1 MTAPAAST
9 ASDAPVDTV
18 SSPTLGAL
26 LRRGRIWAL
35 LAAMV
40 AVGTVLLTVATGSP
54 VPAADLDVDS
64 AAPDGARAVAQV
76 LREQGI
82 DVVRADSLDEALRAV
97 GPGST
102 LLLDDPGSALDEE
115 QYARLAED
123 PAAVVL
129 VEPSGA
135 ALDALLPGVAF
146 AGAPRED
153 GVLAASCALPAA
165 ERAEGIPAG
174 GSTFRVL
181 EGGAVGCF
189 PSGDDAFALVAD
201 SPAGGPDVV
210 AVGDAD
216 LLRNGT
222 VAEEGR
228 AALALGLLGGEDRL
242 VWYRAGTADATSA
255 AVDPADLA
263 PGWVT
268 PALLLLV
275 GVFVA
280 SAVWRGRR
288 FGPLAVE
295 PLPVVVHASETARG
309 RARLYAHGATRVRA
323 LDALRIG
330 TLHRSAALLGLA
342 PSSGVDEVVAAAAA
356 LLERDPRA
364 VRRLLVDDEPAD
376 DAALVAASD
385 ELLRFESALR
395 AARAPRTGTTAAGT
409 PGPGASGPGAA
420 GPGTARPAHD
430 RLDHDQP
437 DHERPEGPLR

>member
-1 MTAPAAST
+1 MTAPTGSAAP
-9 ASDAPVDTV
+9 ADTV

-26 LRRGRIWAL
+26 LRRGRVWAL
-35 LAAMV
+35 LAVIV
-40 AVGTVLLTVATGSP
+40 AVGTLLLTVATGSP
-54 VPAADLDVDS
+54 VPADDLDVDS

-76 LREQGI
+76 LRDQGI
-82 DVVRADSLDEALRAV
+82 DVVRADGLDEALGAL

-102 LLLDDPGSALDEE
+102 LLIDDPGSALDEE
-115 QYARLAED
+115 QYARLADE
-123 PAAVVL
+123 AGTVVL
-129 VEPSGA
+129 LEPTGA
-135 ALDALLPGVAF
+135 ALEALLPGVAF
-146 AGAPRED
+146 AGAPQDD

-165 ERAEGIPAG
+165 ERAGGIPAG

-181 EGGAVGCF
+181 DGGAVGCF

-201 SPAGGPDVV
+201 SSAAGQDVL

-222 VAEEGR
+222 IAEEGR

-242 VWYRAGTADATSA
+242 VWYRAGAADATTAS
-255 AVDPADLA
+255 VDPADLA

-275 GVFVA
+275 GVFAA

-330 TLHRSAALLGLA
+330 TLHRAAAVLGLA
-342 PSSGVDEVVAAAAA
+342 PSSGVDEVVAGAAA

-364 VRRLLVDDEPAD
+364 LRRLLVDDEPAD

-395 AARAPRTGTTAAGT
+395 AARAPRLDTDRRDTARRD
-409 PGPGASGPGAA
+409 
-420 GPGTARPAHD
+420 TARPDSA
-430 RLDHDQP
+430 RP

>member
-1 MTAPAAST
+1 MTAPTGSGG
-9 ASDAPVDTV
+9 PVDTV

-26 LRRGRIWAL
+26 LRRGRVWAL
-35 LAAMV
+35 LALIV

-54 VPAADLDVDS
+54 VPADDLDVDS
-64 AAPDGARAVAQV
+64 AAPDGGRALAQV
-76 LREQGI
+76 LRGEGI
-82 DVVRADSLDEALRAV
+82 DVVRADGLDEALRAL

-102 LLLDDPGSALDEE
+102 LLIDDPGSALDEE
-115 QYARLAED
+115 QYARLADEAD
-123 PAAVVL
+123 TVVL
-129 VEPSGA
+129 VEPTGA
-135 ALDALLPGVAF
+135 ALEALLPGVAF
-146 AGAPRED
+146 AGAPQDD

-165 ERAEGIPAG
+165 ERAGGIPAG

-201 SPAGGPDVV
+201 SPAAGPDVV

-216 LLRNGT
+216 LLRNGAI
-222 VAEEGR
+222 AEEGR
-228 AALALGLLGGEDRL
+228 AALALGLLGAEDRL
-242 VWYRAGTADATSA
+242 VWYRAGAADAATA
-255 AVDPADLA
+255 TVDPADLA

-309 RARLYAHGATRVRA
+309 APASTPGATRVRA

-330 TLHRSAALLGLA
+330 TLHRAAAVLGLA
-342 PSSGVDEVVAAAAA
+342 PSSGVDEVVAGAAA

-364 VRRLLVDDEPAD
+364 LRRLLVDDEPAD

-385 ELLRFESALR
+385 ELLRFERALR
-395 AARAPRTGTTAAGT
+395 AARAPRLD
-409 PGPGASGPGAA
+409 P
-420 GPGTARPAHD
+420 ARSDAERPDTERPDAE
-430 RLDHDQP
+430 RP

>member
-1 MTAPAAST
+1 MTGPTGSRSPVAG
-9 ASDAPVDTV
+9 DAPVDTV
-18 SSPTLGAL
+18 TSPTLGAL
-26 LRRGRIWAL
+26 LRRGRIWLL
-35 LAAMV
+35 LAAIV
-40 AVGTVLLTVATGSP
+40 ALGTVLLTVATGSP

-64 AAPDGARAVAQV
+64 AAPTGARAVAEV
-76 LREQGI
+76 LRDQGI
-82 DVVRADSLDEALRAV
+82 EVVRADGIDEALREI

-102 LLLDDPGSALDEE
+102 LLVDDPASALDEE

-123 PAAVVL
+123 AAAVVL

-135 ALDALLPGVAF
+135 ALTALLPDAAF
-146 AGAPRED
+146 AGAPQDR
-153 GVLAASCALPAA
+153 GVLPAACTLPAA
-165 ERAEGIPAG
+165 ERAQAIPAG
-174 GSTFRVL
+174 DSTFRVL
-181 EGGAVGCF
+181 GGGAVGCF
-189 PSGDDAFALVAD
+189 PSGDDAFALVAGATAEGA
-201 SPAGGPDVV
+201 PVV

-222 VAEEGR
+222 IAQEGR

-242 VWYRAGTADATSA
+242 VWYRAGSADAVSA
-255 AVDPADLA
+255 SVDPADLA

-268 PALLLLV
+268 PTLLLLV

-330 TLHRSAALLGLA
+330 TLHRAAAMLGLA
-342 PSSGVDEVVAAAAA
+342 PSSGVDEVVEGAAA

-364 VRRLLVDDEPAD
+364 LRRLLVDDQPAD

-385 ELLRFESALR
+385 ELLRFEHALR
-395 AARAPRTGTTAAGT
+395 EARAPRTDHD
-409 PGPGASGPGAA
+409 GPAQRGG
-420 GPGTARPAHD
+420 AHD
-430 RLDHDQP
+430 RT